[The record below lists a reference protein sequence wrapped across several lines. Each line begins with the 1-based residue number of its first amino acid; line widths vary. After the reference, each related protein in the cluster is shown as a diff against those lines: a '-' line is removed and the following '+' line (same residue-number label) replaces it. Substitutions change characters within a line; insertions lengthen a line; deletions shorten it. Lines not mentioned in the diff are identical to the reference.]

1 MSSRMTNLE
10 LSTSI
15 KDYIKELFEGNIKQI
30 LENNTETIIK
40 LNEKI
45 DELIIKIDNIDKKN
59 NNNNT
64 TYADITSKQLLN
76 IESTIKKTINKN
88 ISEIN
93 GDNLKNKS
101 IIIYN
106 ANESD
111 FADNKIKYDTELKL
125 VNNIIKTV
133 TDDSICNNVI
143 KFHRLGKRND
153 EKIQNNKIRHI
164 KVIFKNETDKI
175 NIIKHAFKLK
185 DSEFNKVGITHE
197 FSIDQLIIQSDL
209 IKKAKSN
216 STDDVKKYKVIFL
229 NNSFKTISIVSES
242 QQYDE

>member
-111 FADNKIKYDTELKL
+111 FADNKSKYDTELKL

-153 EKIQNNKIRHI
+153 VKIQNNKIRPI
-164 KVIFKNETDKI
+164 KVIFKNEIDKI

-185 DSEFNKVGITHE
+185 DSEYNKVGITHE
-197 FSIDQLIIQSDL
+197 FSIDQLNIQSDL
-209 IKKAKSN
+209 IKKAKSK
-216 STDDVKKYKVIFL
+216 STDDVKYKEIFI

>member
-111 FADNKIKYDTELKL
+111 FADNKSKYDTELKL

-153 EKIQNNKIRHI
+153 VNIQNNKIRPI
-164 KVIFKNETDKI
+164 KVIFKNEIDKI

-185 DSEFNKVGITHE
+185 DSEYNKVGITHE
-197 FSIDQLIIQSDL
+197 FSIDQLNIQSDL
-209 IKKAKSN
+209 IKKAKSK
-216 STDDVKKYKVIFL
+216 STDDVNL
-229 NNSFKTISIVSES
+229 NIK
-242 QQYDE
+242 

>member
-111 FADNKIKYDTELKL
+111 FADK
-125 VNNIIKTV
+125 
-133 TDDSICNNVI
+133 
-143 KFHRLGKRND
+143 
-153 EKIQNNKIRHI
+153 
-164 KVIFKNETDKI
+164 
-175 NIIKHAFKLK
+175 
-185 DSEFNKVGITHE
+185 
-197 FSIDQLIIQSDL
+197 
-209 IKKAKSN
+209 
-216 STDDVKKYKVIFL
+216 
-229 NNSFKTISIVSES
+229 
-242 QQYDE
+242 

>member
-45 DELIIKIDNIDKKN
+45 DELIIKIDNIEKKN

-106 ANESD
+106 DNESD

-153 EKIQNNKIRHI
+153 EKIQNNKIRPI

-216 STDDVKKYKVIFL
+216 STDDVKYKVIFL

>member
-64 TYADITSKQLLN
+64 TYADITSKHLLN

-111 FADNKIKYDTELKL
+111 FADNKSKYDTELKL

-143 KFHRLGKRND
+143 KLHRLGKRND
-153 EKIQNNKIRHI
+153 EKIQNNKIRPI

-197 FSIDQLIIQSDL
+197 FSIYQLIIQSDL

-216 STDDVKKYKVIFL
+216 STDDVMM
-229 NNSFKTISIVSES
+229 
-242 QQYDE
+242 

>member
-111 FADNKIKYDTELKL
+111 FADNKSKYDTELKL

-153 EKIQNNKIRHI
+153 VKIQNNKIRPI
-164 KVIFKNETDKI
+164 KVILKNEIDKI

-185 DSEFNKVGITHE
+185 DSEYNKVGITHE
-197 FSIDQLIIQSDL
+197 FSIDQLNIQSDL
-209 IKKAKSN
+209 IKKAKSK
-216 STDDVKKYKVIFL
+216 STDML
-229 NNSFKTISIVSES
+229 NIK
-242 QQYDE
+242 

>member
-1 MSSRMTNLE
+1 MPSRMTNLE

-93 GDNLKNKS
+93 VDNLKNKS

-111 FADNKIKYDTELKL
+111 FADNKSKYDTELQL

-153 EKIQNNKIRHI
+153 VKVQNNKIRPI
-164 KVIFKNETDKI
+164 KVIFKNEINKI

-185 DSEFNKVGITHE
+185 DSEYNKVGITHK

-216 STDDVKKYKVIFL
+216 STDDVKLI
-229 NNSFKTISIVSES
+229 
-242 QQYDE
+242 

>member
-111 FADNKIKYDTELKL
+111 FADNKSKYDTELKL

-153 EKIQNNKIRHI
+153 VKIQNNKIRPI
-164 KVIFKNETDKI
+164 KVIFKNEIDKI

-185 DSEFNKVGITHE
+185 DSEYNKVGITH
-197 FSIDQLIIQSDL
+197 
-209 IKKAKSN
+209 
-216 STDDVKKYKVIFL
+216 
-229 NNSFKTISIVSES
+229 
-242 QQYDE
+242 

>member
-93 GDNLKNKS
+93 GDNLKKKS

-153 EKIQNNKIRHI
+153 EKIQNNKIRPI

-216 STDDVKKYKVIFL
+216 STDDVKYKVIFL

>member
-111 FADNKIKYDTELKL
+111 FADNKSKYDTELKL

-153 EKIQNNKIRHI
+153 VKIQNNKIRPI
-164 KVIFKNETDKI
+164 KVIFKNEIDKI

-185 DSEFNKVGITHE
+185 DSEYNKVGITHE
-197 FSIDQLIIQSDL
+197 FSIDQLNIQSDL
-209 IKKAKSN
+209 IKKAKSK
-216 STDDVKKYKVIFL
+216 STD
-229 NNSFKTISIVSES
+229 
-242 QQYDE
+242 

>member
-15 KDYIKELFEGNIKQI
+15 KDYIKKLFEGNIKQI

-45 DELIIKIDNIDKKN
+45 DELIIKIDNIEKKN
-59 NNNNT
+59 NNKNT

-93 GDNLKNKS
+93 SDNLKNKS

-111 FADNKIKYDTELKL
+111 FADNKSKYDTELKL

-153 EKIQNNKIRHI
+153 EKIQNNKIRPI
-164 KVIFKNETDKI
+164 KVIF
-175 NIIKHAFKLK
+175 
-185 DSEFNKVGITHE
+185 
-197 FSIDQLIIQSDL
+197 
-209 IKKAKSN
+209 
-216 STDDVKKYKVIFL
+216 
-229 NNSFKTISIVSES
+229 
-242 QQYDE
+242 

>member
-64 TYADITSKQLLN
+64 TYADITSIQLLN

-111 FADNKIKYDTELKL
+111 FADNKSKYDTELKL

-153 EKIQNNKIRHI
+153 VKIQNNKIRPI
-164 KVIFKNETDKI
+164 KVIFKNEIDKI

-185 DSEFNKVGITHE
+185 DSEYNKVGITHE
-197 FSIDQLIIQSDL
+197 FSIDQLNIQSDL
-209 IKKAKSN
+209 IKKAKSK
-216 STDDVKKYKVIFL
+216 STDDV
-229 NNSFKTISIVSES
+229 
-242 QQYDE
+242 

>member
-64 TYADITSKQLLN
+64 IYADITSKQLLN

-125 VNNIIKTV
+125 VNNKIKTV

-153 EKIQNNKIRHI
+153 EKIQNNKIRPI

-185 DSEFNKVGITHE
+185 DSEFYKVGITHE

-216 STDDVKKYKVIFL
+216 STDDVK
-229 NNSFKTISIVSES
+229 
-242 QQYDE
+242 

>member
-111 FADNKIKYDTELKL
+111 FADNKSKYDTELKL

-153 EKIQNNKIRHI
+153 VKIQNNKIRPI
-164 KVIFKNETDKI
+164 KVIFKNEIDKI

-185 DSEFNKVGITHE
+185 DSEYNKVGITHE
-197 FSIDQLIIQSDL
+197 FSIDQLNIQSDL
-209 IKKAKSN
+209 IKKAKSK
-216 STDDVKKYKVIFL
+216 STDDVK
-229 NNSFKTISIVSES
+229 
-242 QQYDE
+242 

>member
-111 FADNKIKYDTELKL
+111 LTADNKSKYDTELKL

-153 EKIQNNKIRHI
+153 VKIQNNKIRPI
-164 KVIFKNETDKI
+164 KVIFKK
-175 NIIKHAFKLK
+175 K
-185 DSEFNKVGITHE
+185 
-197 FSIDQLIIQSDL
+197 L
-209 IKKAKSN
+209 IKL
-216 STDDVKKYKVIFL
+216 I
-229 NNSFKTISIVSES
+229 
-242 QQYDE
+242 

>member
-1 MSSRMTNLE
+1 MSRMTNLE

-111 FADNKIKYDTELKL
+111 FADNTIKYDTELKL

-153 EKIQNNKIRHI
+153 EKIQNNKIRPI
-164 KVIFKNETDKI
+164 KVF
-175 NIIKHAFKLK
+175 F
-185 DSEFNKVGITHE
+185 
-197 FSIDQLIIQSDL
+197 
-209 IKKAKSN
+209 
-216 STDDVKKYKVIFL
+216 
-229 NNSFKTISIVSES
+229 
-242 QQYDE
+242 

>member
-15 KDYIKELFEGNIKQI
+15 KHYIKELFEGNIKQI

-111 FADNKIKYDTELKL
+111 FADNKSKYDTELKL

-153 EKIQNNKIRHI
+153 EKIQNNKIRPI

-216 STDDVKKYKVIFL
+216 STDDVKYKVIFL

>member
-111 FADNKIKYDTELKL
+111 FADNKSKYDTELKL

-153 EKIQNNKIRHI
+153 VKIQNNKIRPI
-164 KVIFKNETDKI
+164 KVIFKNEIDKI

-185 DSEFNKVGITHE
+185 DSEYNKVGITHE
-197 FSIDQLIIQSDL
+197 FSIDQLNIQSDL
-209 IKKAKSN
+209 IKKAKSK
-216 STDDVKKYKVIFL
+216 STDDK
-229 NNSFKTISIVSES
+229 
-242 QQYDE
+242 

>member
-76 IESTIKKTINKN
+76 IESTIKKTINQN

-93 GDNLKNKS
+93 DDNLKNKS

-153 EKIQNNKIRHI
+153 EKIQNNKIRPI

-209 IKKAKSN
+209 IKKVKSN
-216 STDDVKKYKVIFL
+216 STDDVKYKVIFL

-242 QQYDE
+242 QEYDE

>member
-1 MSSRMTNLE
+1 MSSRTTNLE

-111 FADNKIKYDTELKL
+111 FADNKSKYDTELKL

-133 TDDSICNNVI
+133 TDYSICNNVI

-153 EKIQNNKIRHI
+153 EMIQNNKIRPI

-197 FSIDQLIIQSDL
+197 FSKDKLIIQSDL
-209 IKKAKSN
+209 IQNAKSN
-216 STDDVKKYKVIFL
+216 STDDIK
-229 NNSFKTISIVSES
+229 
-242 QQYDE
+242 

>member
-40 LNEKI
+40 LNDKI
-45 DELIIKIDNIDKKN
+45 DELIIIIDNIDKKN

-64 TYADITSKQLLN
+64 TYADITSKQLL
-76 IESTIKKTINKN
+76 KN

-111 FADNKIKYDTELKL
+111 FADNKSKYDTELKL

-153 EKIQNNKIRHI
+153 VKIQNNKIRPI
-164 KVIFKNETDKI
+164 KVIF
-175 NIIKHAFKLK
+175 
-185 DSEFNKVGITHE
+185 
-197 FSIDQLIIQSDL
+197 
-209 IKKAKSN
+209 
-216 STDDVKKYKVIFL
+216 
-229 NNSFKTISIVSES
+229 
-242 QQYDE
+242 

>member
-76 IESTIKKTINKN
+76 IESTIKKTINQN

-93 GDNLKNKS
+93 YDNLKNKS

-106 ANESD
+106 ANESN

-153 EKIQNNKIRHI
+153 EKIQNNKIRPI

-216 STDDVKKYKVIFL
+216 STDDVKYKVIFL

>member
-40 LNEKI
+40 LNEQI

-153 EKIQNNKIRHI
+153 EKIQNNKIRPI

-216 STDDVKKYKVIFL
+216 STDDVKYKVIFL

>member
-153 EKIQNNKIRHI
+153 EKIQNNKIRPI

-216 STDDVKKYKVIFL
+216 STDDVKYKVIFL

>member
-15 KDYIKELFEGNIKQI
+15 KDYINELFEGNIKQI

-153 EKIQNNKIRHI
+153 EKIQNNKIRPI

-209 IKKAKSN
+209 IKKAKRN
-216 STDDVKKYKVIFL
+216 STDDVKYKVIFL

>member
-45 DELIIKIDNIDKKN
+45 DELIIKIDNIDKQN

-111 FADNKIKYDTELKL
+111 FADNKSKYDTELKL

-153 EKIQNNKIRHI
+153 VKIQNNKIRPI
-164 KVIFKNETDKI
+164 KVIFKNEIDKI

-185 DSEFNKVGITHE
+185 DSEYNKVGITHE
-197 FSIDQLIIQSDL
+197 FSIDQINIQSDL
-209 IKKAKSN
+209 IKKAKSK
-216 STDDVKKYKVIFL
+216 STDDVEYKVIFI

>member
-45 DELIIKIDNIDKKN
+45 YELIIKIDNIDKKN

-111 FADNKIKYDTELKL
+111 FADNKSKYDTELKL

-153 EKIQNNKIRHI
+153 VKIQNNKIRPI
-164 KVIFKNETDKI
+164 KVIFKNEIDKI

-185 DSEFNKVGITHE
+185 DSEYNKVGITHE
-197 FSIDQLIIQSDL
+197 FSIDQLNIQSDL
-209 IKKAKSN
+209 IKKAKSK
-216 STDDVKKYKVIFL
+216 STDDVKYYIK
-229 NNSFKTISIVSES
+229 
-242 QQYDE
+242 

>member
-1 MSSRMTNLE
+1 MLTNLE
-10 LSTSI
+10 FSTSI

-76 IESTIKKTINKN
+76 IESTIKKTFNKN

-111 FADNKIKYDTELKL
+111 FADNKSKYDTELKL

-153 EKIQNNKIRHI
+153 VKIQNNKIRPI
-164 KVIFKNETDKI
+164 KVIFKNEIDKI

-185 DSEFNKVGITHE
+185 DAEYNKVGITHE
-197 FSIDQLIIQSDL
+197 FSIDQLNIQSDL
-209 IKKAKSN
+209 IKKAKSK
-216 STDDVKKYKVIFL
+216 STDD
-229 NNSFKTISIVSES
+229 
-242 QQYDE
+242 

>member
-40 LNEKI
+40 LNDKI

-111 FADNKIKYDTELKL
+111 FADNKSKYDTELKL

-153 EKIQNNKIRHI
+153 VKIQNNKIRPI
-164 KVIFKNETDKI
+164 KVIFKNEIDKI

-185 DSEFNKVGITHE
+185 DSEYNKVGITHE
-197 FSIDQLIIQSDL
+197 FSIDQLNIQSDL
-209 IKKAKSN
+209 IKKAKSK
-216 STDDVKKYKVIFL
+216 STDDVHIK
-229 NNSFKTISIVSES
+229 
-242 QQYDE
+242 